1 MKFMKYIA
9 LAVCAAA
16 FTQEASAQT
25 IVRIV
30 GSTAYRTQMNTALRN
45 LIAGTAGAG
54 YGYVGAS
61 ANGASQAIYKGTV
74 SGLPVT
80 YLTSL
85 AGSTGGIQINV
96 QGLNSNFLLPSAT
109 TSVGGTASLPAGTD
123 PQQADVNMADTT
135 QAATQFTSP
144 SLTAI
149 KVGVLTFEWICNEG
163 APAGLTNMTPQLA
176 KMLYASGTAS
186 LALFTGNP
194 ADDVNTVY
202 AVGRDF
208 DSGTRSATFAE
219 MGISNI
225 DPVNQYQLTVSG
237 GEITNAILWP
247 AYPFPPG
254 LLGLPVVEGNG
265 GYTSGGTIATLLGN
279 PAADIGDPGSS
290 GDNVYIAYVG
300 TSDSTTAIAAGAR
313 GLTYNGV
320 PYSLQAVK
328 EGSYAYWNYQ
338 FVCYRSTMVGAKKTL
353 ADALA
358 NRIKNFDALIKL
370 TEMRVVRNNDGG
382 VITQDY

>member
-1 MKFMKYIA
+1 MKIA
-9 LAVCAAA
+9 TYLAVAICAVA
-16 FTQEASAQT
+16 FTQEAPAQT

-30 GSTAYRTQMNTALRN
+30 GSTAYRSQMNTALRN
-45 LIAGTAGAG
+45 LIAGTSGAG
-54 YGYVGAS
+54 YGYVGSS
-61 ANGASQAIYKGTV
+61 ANGANQAIYKGTV
-74 SGLPVT
+74 SSQSVI

-85 AGSTGGIQINV
+85 AGSTGGIQIVV

-123 PQQADVNMADTT
+123 SQPADCNMADTT

-144 SLTAI
+144 LLSCT
-149 KVGVLTFEWICNEG
+149 KVGVLSFEWITNEG

-176 KMLYASGTAS
+176 RALYASGSAS
-186 LALFTGNP
+186 LAMFTGVP
-194 ADDVNTVY
+194 GDDVRTVY

-225 DPVNQYQLTVSG
+225 DPVNQYQLTISG
-237 GEITNAILWP
+237 GEITAATIWP
-247 AYPFPPG
+247 PYT

-265 GYTSGGTIATLLGN
+265 GYNSGGTLATAFGN
-279 PAADIGDPGSS
+279 PSNNDPGSTD
-290 GDNVYIAYVG
+290 DNVYVAYVG
-300 TSDSTTAIAAGAR
+300 TSDSANAVAAGAR
-313 GLTYNGV
+313 ALTYNGV
-320 PYSLQAVK
+320 PYSIQAIQ

-338 FVCYRSTMVGAKKTL
+338 YVCYRATLTGPKKTL

-358 NRIKNFDALIKL
+358 VRIRDFDALIKL
-370 TEMRVVRNNDGG
+370 NTMRVVRNNDGG